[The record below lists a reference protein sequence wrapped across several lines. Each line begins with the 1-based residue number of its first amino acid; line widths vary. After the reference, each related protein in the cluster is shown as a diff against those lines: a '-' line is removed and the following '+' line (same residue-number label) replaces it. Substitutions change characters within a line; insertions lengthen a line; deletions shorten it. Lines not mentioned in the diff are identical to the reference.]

1 MSEPKGFSELLLAEA
16 WRLADLNVNIDA
28 EQVPSVER
36 HYRDRRGETMSDK
49 QVEAERR
56 RGDFFRDVLVAKY
69 GCPPFDVHPMCVY
82 ATCPFMYDGVVDYSE
97 CWDDV
102 AARAVGAMSD
112 E

>member
-1 MSEPKGFSELLLAEA
+1 
-16 WRLADLNVNIDA
+16 
-28 EQVPSVER
+28 
-36 HYRDRRGETMSDK
+36 MSDK

-69 GCPPFDVHPMCVY
+69 GCPPLDVHPMCVY

-102 AARAVGAMSD
+102 AARAVWAMSD